1 MHPAAA
7 LCAARPL
14 RQQPRN
20 VYCAV
25 NLPVDFRLPA
35 FLVDEDVVMHELAA
49 AAETV
54 YDEKPQPGRPPGARC
69 LCLC

>member
-1 MHPAAA
+1 
-7 LCAARPL
+7 
-14 RQQPRN
+14 
-20 VYCAV
+20 
-25 NLPVDFRLPA
+25 VDFRLPA

-54 YDEKPQPGRPPGARC
+54 YDEKPQPGRPTGGCC

>member
-14 RQQPRN
+14 HQPPRN
-20 VYCAV
+20 AV
-25 NLPVDFRLPA
+25 LSVEFRLPA
-35 FLVDEDVVMHELAA
+35 FLVDEDVGMPELAA

-54 YDEKPQPGRPPGARC
+54 YDEEPQPGRPTGAHC

>member
-1 MHPAAA
+1 M
-7 LCAARPL
+7 
-14 RQQPRN
+14 
-20 VYCAV
+20 
-25 NLPVDFRLPA
+25 DFRLPA

-54 YDEKPQPGRPPGARC
+54 YDEKPQPGRPTGAHC